1 MRMERVLV
9 VDDEKDCRYALA
21 DALSSKGFRPE
32 IAENGRQALDVLERQ
47 PSTYGLV
54 YSDMRMPEL
63 GGLELAQNLTGLDP
77 TIVTVLLSGQADSGS
92 TVAAMRAGAFD
103 FLSKPFTMS
112 ELEISLARA
121 TERRRML
128 LNHEQDRA
136 CLRHQLERSEA
147 EKRIL
152 VARHEDEM
160 QKMFVSS
167 IRAHARSIEA
177 KDAYTAGHCDRVE
190 RYAEIMAR
198 HHGGFDEKWIFNL
211 RVGAILHDI
220 GKIGIRGSIL
230 CKPGELNDYESDE
243 IRTHPVIGGR
253 IVRTLYGFNLEAIVA
268 HHHERY
274 DGKGYPWG
282 LKGEAIPLE
291 SRIILIADTF
301 DAMTSDRPYRRRRS
315 TIHAL
320 AELERNSGTQFDP
333 NLVRVALAAAPM
345 LEAAR
350 VELAEQKKRE
360 YFGS

>member
-1 MRMERVLV
+1 M
-9 VDDEKDCRYALA
+9 
-21 DALSSKGFRPE
+21 PE
-32 IAENGRQALDVLERQ
+32 I
-47 PSTYGLV
+47 
-54 YSDMRMPEL
+54 
-63 GGLELAQNLTGLDP
+63 GGLELVKNLAGLDP
-77 TIVTVLLSGQADSGS
+77 TIVTVLLTGQADSQS

-136 CLRHQLERSEA
+136 CLQHLLETSET
-147 EKRIL
+147 EKRVL

-190 RYAEIMAR
+190 RYAEIVAR

-220 GKIGIRGSIL
+220 GKIGIRNAIL
-230 CKPGELNDYESDE
+230 CKPGALSDYESGE
-243 IRTHPVIGGR
+243 IRAHPVIGGR
-253 IVRTLYGFNLEAIVA
+253 IVRTLYGFNLEPIVV

-274 DGKGYPWG
+274 DGTGYPCG

-301 DAMTSDRPYRRRRS
+301 DAMTSDRPYRRRMS
-315 TIHAL
+315 TSHAL
-320 AELERNSGTQFDP
+320 AELEANSGTQFDP
-333 NLVRVALAAAPM
+333 NLVRVALAAAPQ

-350 VELAEQKKRE
+350 AELAELKKRE
-360 YFGS
+360 YFSS